1 MLVETEV
8 SILHPC
14 YGISRIAEVKLLRIY
29 VLHSYGE
36 YVNRFLETLATHSPS
51 LAASIIGIEE
61 LSKDLPSFVEDVSPY
76 LPENMPESDL
86 LITIGVHQDILASLP
101 QIVEKTGGV
110 KAVIVP
116 LEDPTW
122 CPLGLQKQIE
132 RGLEQMNVEY
142 SFPKPFCS
150 LKPDEATP
158 TINEFV
164 ELAKMGMP
172 VVGVGIENEF
182 FAEDC
187 RVLRS
192 APCGSTYHVIDNLN
206 AKHISDVEM
215 EISKY
220 HHAYPCTAS
229 MAIDNVLGDTILH
242 KAGYMIQAAVKN
254 AMRHAK
260 KS

>member
-1 MLVETEV
+1 M
-8 SILHPC
+8 
-14 YGISRIAEVKLLRIY
+14 RIY
-29 VLHSYGE
+29 ILHSYGE

-51 LAASIIGIEE
+51 LAASIIDIEE
-61 LSKDLPSFVEDVSPY
+61 LSKDLPSFIEDVSPY
-76 LPENMPESDL
+76 LPNMPNSDL
-86 LITIGVHQDILASLP
+86 LIAIGVHQDILASLP
-101 QIVEKTGGV
+101 QIVEEIGA

-132 RGLEQMNVEY
+132 QGLQQMNIEF

-150 LKPDEATP
+150 LKPDKATP
-158 TINEFV
+158 IINEFI

-172 VVGVGIENEF
+172 IVEINIDNELF
-182 FAEDC
+182 TEDC

-192 APCGSTYHVIDNLN
+192 APCGSTYHVIDNLK
-206 AKHISDVEM
+206 AKHISDVEK

-254 AMRHAK
+254 AMRNAK

>member
-1 MLVETEV
+1 
-8 SILHPC
+8 
-14 YGISRIAEVKLLRIY
+14 LRIY
-29 VLHSYGE
+29 VLHNYGE

-86 LITIGVHQDILASLP
+86 LIAIGVHQDILASLP
-101 QIVEKTGGV
+101 QIVEKTGV

-116 LEDPTW
+116 LEDPAW
-122 CPLGLQKQIE
+122 CPLGLQKQIV
-132 RGLEQMNVEY
+132 RDLEQMNVEY

-150 LKPDEATP
+150 LKPDDATP
-158 TINEFV
+158 MINEFI
-164 ELAKMGMP
+164 ELSKMGMP
-172 VVGVGIENEF
+172 VVEVGIENELF
-182 FAEDC
+182 SEDC

-192 APCGSTYHVIDNLN
+192 APCGSSYYVIENLKM
-206 AKHISDVEM
+206 KHSDVDVEK

-242 KAGYMIQAAVKN
+242 RAGYMIQAAVKN

>member
-1 MLVETEV
+1 M
-8 SILHPC
+8 
-14 YGISRIAEVKLLRIY
+14 RIY
-29 VLHSYGE
+29 ILHSYGE
-36 YVNRFLETLATHSPS
+36 YVNRFIETLATHSPS
-51 LAASIIGIEE
+51 LASSITGIEE

-76 LPENMPESDL
+76 LPNNMPDSDL
-86 LITIGVHQDILASLP
+86 LIVIGVHQDILASLS
-101 QIVEKTGGV
+101 QIVEKTGA
-110 KAVIVP
+110 KAVIIP

-132 RGLEQMNVEY
+132 QDLQQMNVEY

-150 LKPDEATP
+150 LKPDNATP
-158 TINEFV
+158 TINEFI
-164 ELAKMGMP
+164 ELSKMGMP
-172 VVGVGIENEF
+172 LVEVGIDNELF
-182 FAEDC
+182 TEDC

-192 APCGSTYHVIDNLN
+192 APCGSTYHVIDNLK
-206 AKHISDVEM
+206 AKHISDVEK

-242 KAGYMIQAAVKN
+242 KAGYMIKAAVKN
-254 AMRHAK
+254 AIHQVK

>member
-1 MLVETEV
+1 M
-8 SILHPC
+8 
-14 YGISRIAEVKLLRIY
+14 KIY
-29 VLHSYGE
+29 IIHTYAE
-36 YVNRFLETLATHSPS
+36 YVNRFIETLATHTPEV
-51 LAASIIGIEE
+51 AADIIGIEE

-86 LITIGVHQDILASLP
+86 LIVLGVHQDILASLS
-101 QIVEKTGGV
+101 QVVEKTRAT
-110 KAVIVP
+110 AVIVP

-132 RGLEQMNVEY
+132 SDLEAMQVEY

-150 LKPDEATP
+150 LKPNDTTP
-158 TINEFV
+158 MINEFI
-164 ELAKMGMP
+164 ELSKMGMP
-172 VVGVGIENEF
+172 LVTVDIENELF
-182 FAEDC
+182 TDDC
-187 RVLRS
+187 KVLRS
-192 APCGSTYHVIDNLN
+192 APCGSSYYVIENLK
-206 AKHISDVEM
+206 AKHISDAEVDK

-242 KAGYMIQAAVKN
+242 KAGYMIKAAVKN
-254 AMRHAK
+254 AIHKAK

>member
-1 MLVETEV
+1 M
-8 SILHPC
+8 
-14 YGISRIAEVKLLRIY
+14 KIY
-29 VLHSYGE
+29 ILHSYPE
-36 YVNRFLETLATHSPS
+36 YVNRFVETLTIHSPS

-76 LPENMPESDL
+76 LPENMPDSDL
-86 LITIGVHQDILASLP
+86 LIVIGVHQDILASLP
-101 QIVEKTGGV
+101 PIVEKTGA

-116 LEDPTW
+116 LENPTW

-132 RGLEQMNVEY
+132 PDLEQMNVEY

-150 LKPDEATP
+150 LKPDDATP
-158 TINEFV
+158 IINEFIELSSMGLPLV
-164 ELAKMGMP
+164 EID
-172 VVGVGIENEF
+172 IENELF
-182 FAEDC
+182 TKDC
-187 RVLRS
+187 KVLRS
-192 APCGSTYHVIDNLN
+192 APCGSTYHVIDNLK
-206 AKHISDVEM
+206 AKHISDVEK

-242 KAGYMIQAAVKN
+242 KAGYMIKAAVKN
-254 AMRHAK
+254 AILQIK

>member
-1 MLVETEV
+1 MKIY
-8 SILHPC
+8 ILHT
-14 YGISRIAEVKLLRIY
+14 YA
-29 VLHSYGE
+29 E
-36 YVNRFLETLATHSPS
+36 YVNRFVETLATHSPS

-76 LPENMPESDL
+76 LPKNMPNSDL
-86 LITIGVHQDILASLP
+86 LIVIGVHQDILASLP
-101 QIVEKTGGV
+101 QIVEKTGA

-132 RGLEQMNVEY
+132 PDLEQMNVEY

-150 LKPDEATP
+150 LKPDDATP
-158 TINEFV
+158 TINEFI
-164 ELAKMGMP
+164 ELSKMGMP
-172 VVGVGIENEF
+172 LVEVGIDNELF
-182 FAEDC
+182 TEDC
-187 RVLRS
+187 KVLRS
-192 APCGSTYHVIDNLN
+192 APCGSSYYVIANLKM
-206 AKHISDVEM
+206 KHISDVEKD
-215 EISKY
+215 ISKY

-242 KAGYMIQAAVKN
+242 KAGYMIKAAVKN
-254 AMRHAK
+254 AINQVK

>member
-1 MLVETEV
+1 
-8 SILHPC
+8 
-14 YGISRIAEVKLLRIY
+14 VKPLRIY
-29 VLHSYGE
+29 ILHSYGE
-36 YVNRFLETLATHSPS
+36 YANRFIETLATHSPS
-51 LAASIIGIEE
+51 LAASITGIEE

-76 LPENMPESDL
+76 LPNMPDSDL
-86 LITIGVHQDILASLP
+86 LIVIGVHQDILASLP
-101 QIVEKTGGV
+101 QIVEKTGTGA

-132 RGLEQMNVEY
+132 HGLEQMNVEY
-142 SFPKPFCS
+142 RFPKPFCS
-150 LKPDEATP
+150 LKPDDTTP
-158 TINEFV
+158 MINEFI
-164 ELAKMGMP
+164 ELSSMGMP
-172 VVGVGIENEF
+172 LVEVGIENELF
-182 FAEDC
+182 SEDC

-192 APCGSTYHVIDNLN
+192 APCGSSYYVIENLKR
-206 AKHISDVEM
+206 KHISDVEK

-242 KAGYMIQAAVKN
+242 RAGYMIQAAVKN

>member
-1 MLVETEV
+1 M
-8 SILHPC
+8 
-14 YGISRIAEVKLLRIY
+14 RIY

-36 YVNRFLETLATHSPS
+36 YVNRFVETLVTHSPS

-61 LSKDLPSFVEDVSPY
+61 LSKDLPSFIEDASPY
-76 LPENMPESDL
+76 LPDMPNSDL
-86 LITIGVHQDILASLP
+86 LIVIGVHQDILASLP
-101 QIVEKTGGV
+101 QIVEKIGAT
-110 KAVIVP
+110 AVIVP

-132 RGLEQMNVEY
+132 QGLQQMNVEY
-142 SFPKPFCS
+142 TFPKPFCS
-150 LKPDEATP
+150 LKPNNATP
-158 TINEFV
+158 TINEFI
-164 ELAKMGMP
+164 ELSKMGMP
-172 VVGVGIENEF
+172 LVEVGIDNELF
-182 FAEDC
+182 IEDC

-192 APCGSTYHVIDNLN
+192 APCGSTYHVIDNLK

-242 KAGYMIQAAVKN
+242 KAGYMIKAAVKN
-254 AMRHAK
+254 AIHQVK

>member
-1 MLVETEV
+1 M
-8 SILHPC
+8 
-14 YGISRIAEVKLLRIY
+14 RIY

-61 LSKDLPSFVEDVSPY
+61 LSKDLPSFIEDVSPY
-76 LPENMPESDL
+76 LPDMPNSDL
-86 LITIGVHQDILASLP
+86 LIVIGVHQDILASLP
-101 QIVEKTGGV
+101 QIVEKTGAGA

-132 RGLEQMNVEY
+132 QGLQQMNVEY

-150 LKPDEATP
+150 LKPNDATP
-158 TINEFV
+158 TINEFI
-164 ELAKMGMP
+164 ELSKMGMP
-172 VVGVGIENEF
+172 LVELGIDNELF
-182 FAEDC
+182 TDDC

-192 APCGSTYHVIDNLN
+192 APCGSTYHVINNLK
-206 AKHISDVEM
+206 AKHVSDVEK

-242 KAGYMIQAAVKN
+242 KAGYMIQAAVNN
-254 AMRHAK
+254 AIRNAK